1 MKKTK
6 MKIWKIILIVFLA
19 LLIAFIAIVTRRVI
33 ILSNI
38 DKKVTDCENNNKN
51 IYIKTT
57 LDYADYKSE
66 IERFIKDDVDKVI
79 LKKTDLE
86 ENEIKLI
93 QVTYPN
99 ERKVYTE
106 KNGIK
111 VMNVYN
117 EKAPIRGAHIE
128 NLPEE
133 NYASYAVIT
142 NFAYSISI
150 YERIL
155 SSILTSIKTVEL
167 DGVKCYELSSL
178 HTPNYIYSE
187 NTSKLSMF
195 VNKETGLPVKRV
207 EVIKE
212 NGVEKENITTYE
224 CKFNIVTDE
233 DIKEPDAEEY
243 IMQAK

>member
-86 ENEIKLI
+86 GNEIKLI
-93 QVTYPN
+93 QITYPN

-111 VMNVYN
+111 VMN
-117 EKAPIRGAHIE
+117 IIE
-128 NLPEE
+128 WLL
-133 NYASYAVIT
+133 I
-142 NFAYSISI
+142 
-150 YERIL
+150 
-155 SSILTSIKTVEL
+155 
-167 DGVKCYELSSL
+167 
-178 HTPNYIYSE
+178 
-187 NTSKLSMF
+187 
-195 VNKETGLPVKRV
+195 
-207 EVIKE
+207 
-212 NGVEKENITTYE
+212 
-224 CKFNIVTDE
+224 DE
-233 DIKEPDAEEY
+233 
-243 IMQAK
+243 